1 MTPMKYSS
9 SNCPSCGGHDVL
21 SVGMTLVGSALA
33 FAFCV
38 FCEWK
43 GWEHEGESLPLS
55 SVLNLV
61 TTR

>member
-1 MTPMKYSS
+1 
-9 SNCPSCGGHDVL
+9 
-21 SVGMTLVGSALA
+21 MTLVGSALA

-38 FCEWK
+38 SCEWK